1 MYLAETGVKK
11 DRMESKDI
19 SRKFETRIA
28 RLKHIPTGRQQPIPL
43 ISLLAIYALSVV
55 TSLSGLAVSP
65 ILGDLQ
71 TVFPHASE
79 LEIQML
85 TSLPALV
92 IVPFVLIAGKLSL
105 KFDQKKLAIWGL
117 AIYSASSVIYMLVT
131 GSLGLMLANSV
142 LLGIG
147 AGLVIPLSTGMVAD
161 NFSGAYRTKQL
172 GIASAIANLSLVL
185 ATMLAGW
192 LAGIDWHYSFL
203 VYFFSVVALAFAFKL
218 PDNKSH
224 VPDPAANDP
233 SLARRG
239 VRELHIFGKVIRLD
253 WPLEIMQYYFWIT
266 IIALVVP
273 LNLSIYMDKFS
284 IGGTGASGTLISA
297 FFLAIMLPGL
307 FINRIIS
314 GVPQKNNLVALGA
327 MLLGLLLMLFH
338 SLWLITIGVLLVG
351 AGYGIMQPLVYDR
364 TSNSVAPKRVTFALA
379 LVMAMN
385 YSAIILSPFLQRLA
399 ELIVRTDSV
408 YMPFGMSILI
418 CLILFW
424 PQYRYVKRLRDKRTT
439 AAESRPGSK
448 G

>member
-1 MYLAETGVKK
+1 MNLK
-11 DRMESKDI
+11 DLPARIK
-19 SRKFETRIA
+19 SRVDELQQIA
-28 RLKHIPTGRQQPIPL
+28 TGRPTSISL
-43 ISLLAIYALSVV
+43 IALLAIYALSVV

-65 ILGDLQ
+65 ILGDLE

-105 KFDQKKLAIWGL
+105 NFDQKKLVIWGL
-117 AIYSASSVIYMLVT
+117 SIYFASSVIYMLVT
-131 GSLGLMLANSV
+131 WSLPLMLANSV

-192 LAGIDWHYSFL
+192 LAGLDWHLSFL
-203 VYFFSVVALAFAFKL
+203 VYCFSAIALVFAFKL
-218 PDNKSH
+218 PDSKER
-224 VPDPAANDP
+224 PKDPEEDDP
-233 SLARRG
+233 TLAQRG
-239 VRELHIFGKVIRLD
+239 VRDIHIYGKVIRTD
-253 WPLEIMQYYFWIT
+253 WPLDIMQFYFWVT
-266 IIALVVP
+266 ILALLIP

-284 IGGTGASGTLISA
+284 IGGSGASGTLISA

-307 FINRIIS
+307 FINKIIS
-314 GVPQKNNLVALGA
+314 GVKEKNNLTALGA
-327 MLLGLLLMLFH
+327 ILAGTALMLFH
-338 SLWLITIGVLLVG
+338 NLWPITVGVVLVG
-351 AGYGIMQPLVYDR
+351 LGYGIMQPLVYDR

-385 YSAIILSPFLQRLA
+385 YSAIILYPFLQKLV

-408 YMPFGMSILI
+408 YVPFTMNIVI
-418 CLILFW
+418 CGVMFW
-424 PQYRYVKRLRDKRTT
+424 LQYRRLQKIRRTKSTASVK
-439 AAESRPGSK
+439 S
-448 G
+448 

>member
-1 MYLAETGVKK
+1 M
-11 DRMESKDI
+11 
-19 SRKFETRIA
+19 
-28 RLKHIPTGRQQPIPL
+28 
-43 ISLLAIYALSVV
+43 AIYALSVV

-105 KFDQKKLAIWGL
+105 NFDQKKLVICGL
-117 AIYSASSVIYMLVT
+117 SIYFASSVIYMLVT
-131 GSLGLMLANSV
+131 RSLGLMLANSV

-203 VYFFSVVALAFAFKL
+203 VYFFSAIALAFAFKL
-218 PDNKSH
+218 PDSKGH
-224 VPDPAANDP
+224 VPDPAADDP
-233 SLARRG
+233 SLAQRG
-239 VRELHIFGKVIRLD
+239 MRDIRIYGKVIRTD
-253 WPLEIMQYYFWIT
+253 WPLNIMQFYFWIT
-266 IIALVVP
+266 IIALIVP

-307 FINRIIS
+307 FINKIIS

-327 MLLGLLLMLFH
+327 MLLGLVLMLFH
-338 SLWLITIGVLLVG
+338 NLWPITIGVLLVG

-385 YSAIILSPFLQRLA
+385 YGGIILCPFLQKLA
-399 ELIVRTDSV
+399 ELIVRSDSV
-408 YMPFGMSILI
+408 YVPFGMSILI

-424 PQYRYVKRLRDKRTT
+424 PQYRYVKRIRNKKATT
-439 AAESRPGSK
+439 AGSRPGSK
-448 G
+448 E